1 MYCFTMMCVFF
12 LFFFFFMMKFVLIVI
27 IFISL
32 QYKSSQYGMMLS
44 PFIQPYYNTDMYS
57 QTMYGY
63 PKTTAFDSVHRNDI
77 PENKSHLFPK
87 KTRNVEQTPIQQNEM
102 QLRLD
107 FLKNH
112 FRKFIEPSATS
123 NSPKTATNPN
133 AVIYKGKP
141 TRKTSASFRSAS
153 V

>member
-1 MYCFTMMCVFF
+1 
-12 LFFFFFMMKFVLIVI
+12 MMKFVLIVV

-44 PFIQPYYNTDMYS
+44 PLFRPYYNTDRYS

-63 PKTTAFDSVHRNDI
+63 PQTTAFYSVYRNDI
-77 PENKSHLFPK
+77 PENRSNLIPK
-87 KTRNVEQTPIQQNEM
+87 KTRNVEQTPSQQNEMQEM

-107 FLKNH
+107 LLRNH
-112 FRKFIEPSATS
+112 FKKIQEPSATN
-123 NSPKTATNPN
+123 NSPKTETNPN
-133 AVIYKGKP
+133 VAIYKGKP